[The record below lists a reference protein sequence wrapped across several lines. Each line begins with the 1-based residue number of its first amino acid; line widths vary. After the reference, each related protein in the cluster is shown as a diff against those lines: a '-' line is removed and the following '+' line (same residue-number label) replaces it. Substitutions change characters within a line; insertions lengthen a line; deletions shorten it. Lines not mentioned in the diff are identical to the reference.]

1 MPARKNALR
10 NLIVPGQ
17 EKIGFPSARKGGRE
31 RVSRLFFTGHPSGGY
46 MMSSCSCTP
55 NKSIKCSVTQ
65 CAHHCKDDNYCA
77 LSSIQV
83 GTHEANPTEVKCT
96 DCESFTL

>member
-1 MPARKNALR
+1 
-10 NLIVPGQ
+10 
-17 EKIGFPSARKGGRE
+17 
-31 RVSRLFFTGHPSGGY
+31 

-65 CAHHCKDDNYCA
+65 CAHHCKSDNYCA
-77 LSSIQV
+77 LNSIQV